1 MIATP
6 HPSANNISVRVFIR
20 CGGYGKVLETPRDE
34 ETTSWCDGYRVA
46 VFRRVLPVLA
56 ATLLVACG
64 GGDDTTS
71 APTTDAAATAATTAP
86 EAASTDSNATAP
98 PAALQFS
105 APLVGGGEIELGA
118 LAGRP
123 VLLWFWAP
131 W

>member
-1 MIATP
+1 MR
-6 HPSANNISVRVFIR
+6 HR
-20 CGGYGKVLETPRDE
+20 GYGRETFAKHDGGAR
-34 ETTSWCDGYRVA
+34 TSPGAAASFTV
-46 VFRRVLPVLA
+46 VFRRALPVLA

-64 GGDDTTS
+64 GSDPVATP
-71 APTTDAAATAATTAP
+71 ATDAPAP
-86 EAASTDSNATAP
+86 AVAP
-98 PAALQFS
+98 PVSDGSSDGAPPTGVPAALQLT

>member
-1 MIATP
+1 M
-6 HPSANNISVRVFIR
+6 VFAR
-20 CGGYGKVLETPRDE
+20 
-34 ETTSWCDGYRVA
+34 A
-46 VFRRVLPVLA
+46 LPILA

-64 GGDDTTS
+64 GNGDDATSTPATAAPASS
-71 APTTDAAATAATTAP
+71 APATALPASPEQESTDDAMAATA
-86 EAASTDSNATAP
+86 

-105 APLVGGGEIELGA
+105 APLVGGGEIELGE